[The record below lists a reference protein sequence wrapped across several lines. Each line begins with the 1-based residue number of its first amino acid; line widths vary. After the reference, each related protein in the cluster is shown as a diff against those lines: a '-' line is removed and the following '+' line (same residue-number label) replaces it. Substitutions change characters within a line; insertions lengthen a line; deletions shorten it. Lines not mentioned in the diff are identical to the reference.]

1 MGNDFKE
8 ISVAIQARDSP
19 VTFEELYDKLQDQET
34 LLKQDE
40 AKKGNPPIIAH
51 FHERYFLNN
60 KGSNG
65 SNGNY
70 TVHLRGHSNNKES
83 TSHFSDLGFVIIKK
97 RKTMKPRF
105 G

>member
-40 AKKGNPPIIAH
+40 AKKETHLSLLIFTKDISSTIKGAMEATKIL
-51 FHERYFLNN
+51 RYIL
-60 KGSNG
+60 
-65 SNGNY
+65 
-70 TVHLRGHSNNKES
+70 E
-83 TSHFSDLGFVIIKK
+83 VILTI
-97 RKTMKPRF
+97 RSQPLILVTLVLSS
-105 G
+105 